1 MELVVKTSAG
11 QATGGT
17 VVVADESFGREFNE
31 TLVHQVVVAY
41 MAAGRSGTRAQ
52 KTRHEV
58 SGGGIKP
65 WRQKGTGRARSGSSN
80 SPIWRS
86 GGVAF
91 AAKPRDYSQKVNKK
105 MYRAALRSIFS
116 ELVRQDRL
124 VVVDDLSVAEPKTK
138 LIDARLNEF
147 GSRNVLFVTEDLDL
161 NLYLA
166 ARNIHTA
173 GVSDVNGLNPVNLIG
188 FEKVVMTV
196 GALKRV
202 EERLA

>member
-1 MELVVKTSAG
+1 MELIVKTVSG
-11 QATGGT
+11 QASGNT
-17 VVVADESFGREFNE
+17 VTVADEAFGREFNE
-31 TLVHQVVVAY
+31 TLVHQAVVAY
-41 MAAGRSGTRAQ
+41 MAGGRAGTRKQ
-52 KTRHEV
+52 LSRREV

-86 GGVAF
+86 GGVTF
-91 AAKPRDYSQKVNKK
+91 AARPQDHSQKLNKK

-138 LIDARLNEF
+138 LVVSRLKDI
-147 GSRNVLFVTEDLDL
+147 GTDSVLFVTEALDL

-166 ARNIHTA
+166 ARNLHRT
-173 GVSDVNGLNPVNLIG
+173 GVSDVTGLNPVSLIG
-188 FEKVVMTV
+188 FDKVVMTV